1 MDAMKATKNSVA
13 FWRRFGT
20 STRRTLR
27 CGKRGASLVA
37 RLLLDFQISVV
48 CPNASRAFQYQ
59 IACALAS
66 GYRCTLGNPSNPWVS
81 FAPSTLCLL

>member
-27 CGKRGASLVA
+27 CGKRGASLVLRDFYSTFKSRSFVRM
-37 RLLLDFQISVV
+37 RLL
-48 CPNASRAFQYQ
+48 
-59 IACALAS
+59 LAS
-66 GYRCTLGNPSNPWVS
+66 GYRCTLGNPSNRVS